1 VVPYRV
7 DLWITRR
14 RVA

>member
-7 DLWITRR
+7 DLWIARR
-14 RVA
+14 SVA